1 MYQQKA
7 SKVNPVRNSSGAFP
21 PARSSRLGGISETGE
36 ADQPLAEN
44 PSKIILKS
52 QPEAGQ
58 PLADNS
64 DVDPI
69 RKLYF
74 SNGVNETTSNG
85 AKTKIAIFDLTGCEG
100 CEFHLLSLDELL
112 LDFFQNF
119 EITNWRL
126 LSEKEREDFDI
137 AFIEGAVTTKEQINL
152 LKRIRETSKIVVALG
167 ACAISGNVFAQ
178 LDPQKRK
185 KLAAK
190 IYDKNY
196 RLKAEFLEPVEKFIK
211 VDEKIPGCPP
221 DIELFK
227 NLLEK
232 LKKEKIV
239 SKIKKVTPPDFTS
252 KIEGHGVLKINFKK
266 KQAKFEVE
274 ESERLV
280 EGLLLGKDFEQAPFI
295 TSRICGICPIAHNLC
310 SWSALEN
317 ALEIKISQEIIVLRK
332 ILLCGQIIKSHL
344 LHLFFLVLPDYA
356 GVKGSVELCKKY
368 PAEFHLM
375 LNLKRVSDKI
385 LETIGGSSAFP
396 SNTML
401 GGFRNPPKIDELLVI
416 KNSIFEVIDEAQ
428 DLIKLFASLETPNL
442 KVNTVFAHI
451 LPSENSYP
459 FYPGRFPQAIKEIVR
474 KGSTAKIG
482 VLKDGKIIKVGALAR
497 LSHFS
502 KVLQPKAKKAF
513 QELQLDFNNPFH
525 NNLAQAI
532 EILHFLEETIN
543 LIEEISEKDLKKS
556 RGIEKVNL
564 PSKIVFGSSCL
575 EAPRGILFH
584 QVKINSQGKIID
596 YNIIPPTQINLA
608 SLEKEI
614 RELVKKRGGVSPW
627 QIKKQVK
634 QLIRAFD
641 PCITCAVH

>member
-1 MYQQKA
+1 M
-7 SKVNPVRNSSGAFP
+7 
-21 PARSSRLGGISETGE
+21 T
-36 ADQPLAEN
+36 
-44 PSKIILKS
+44 
-52 QPEAGQ
+52 
-58 PLADNS
+58 
-64 DVDPI
+64 
-69 RKLYF
+69 
-74 SNGVNETTSNG
+74 
-85 AKTKIAIFDLTGCEG
+85 KTKIAIFDLTGCEG
-100 CEFHLLSLDELL
+100 CEFHLLSLDEFL
-112 LDFFQNF
+112 LDFFQDF

-126 LSEKEREDFDI
+126 LSEKEPADFDI

-152 LKRIRETSKIVVALG
+152 LKQIRETSKIVVALG

-232 LKKEKIV
+232 IKKEKIV

-252 KIEGHGVLKINFKK
+252 KIEGHGVLKINFKEK
-266 KQAKFEVE
+266 RAEFEVE

-280 EGLLLGKDFEQAPFI
+280 EGLLLGRDFEQAPFI

-317 ALEIKISQEIIVLRK
+317 ALEIKISQETIILRK
-332 ILLCGQIIKSHL
+332 ILLCGQILKSHL

-356 GVKGSVELCKKY
+356 GVKSSIELSKKY

-385 LETIGGSSAFP
+385 LKVVGGSSAFP

-428 DLIKLFASLETPNL
+428 DLIKLFSTIKTPSL
-442 KVNTVFAHI
+442 KVNTRFKTITPAQGFY
-451 LPSENSYP
+451 PSYP
-459 FYPGRFPQAIKEIVR
+459 GNFSQSIKEIV
-474 KGSTAKIG
+474 KKDSSAKLG
-482 VLKDGKIIKVGALAR
+482 VLKGGKIIKVGALAR

-502 KVLQPKAKKAF
+502 KVLHPKAKKVF
-513 QELQLDFNNPFH
+513 QKLQLDLNNPFN

-556 RGIEKVNL
+556 KGIEKKDL
-564 PSKIVFGSSCL
+564 SLKTLSGRSCL
-575 EAPRGILFH
+575 EAPRGILSH
-584 QVKINSQGKIID
+584 QVKIDSQGKIID
-596 YNIIPPTQINLA
+596 YNIIPPTQINLV
-608 SLEKEI
+608 SLEKEMQ
-614 RELVKKRGGVSPW
+614 ELVKKKGISPR
-627 QIKKQVK
+627 QIKKQVD

>member
-74 SNGVNETTSNG
+74 SNGVNKTTSNG

-126 LSEKEREDFDI
+126 LSEKAREDFDI
-137 AFIEGAVTTKEQINL
+137 AFIEGAATTKEQINL

-232 LKKEKIV
+232 LKKEI
-239 SKIKKVTPPDFTS
+239 
-252 KIEGHGVLKINFKK
+252 G
-266 KQAKFEVE
+266 
-274 ESERLV
+274 R
-280 EGLLLGKDFEQAPFI
+280 
-295 TSRICGICPIAHNLC
+295 AH
-310 SWSALEN
+310 
-317 ALEIKISQEIIVLRK
+317 V
-332 ILLCGQIIKSHL
+332 
-344 LHLFFLVLPDYA
+344 
-356 GVKGSVELCKKY
+356 
-368 PAEFHLM
+368 
-375 LNLKRVSDKI
+375 
-385 LETIGGSSAFP
+385 
-396 SNTML
+396 
-401 GGFRNPPKIDELLVI
+401 
-416 KNSIFEVIDEAQ
+416 
-428 DLIKLFASLETPNL
+428 
-442 KVNTVFAHI
+442 
-451 LPSENSYP
+451 
-459 FYPGRFPQAIKEIVR
+459 
-474 KGSTAKIG
+474 
-482 VLKDGKIIKVGALAR
+482 
-497 LSHFS
+497 
-502 KVLQPKAKKAF
+502 
-513 QELQLDFNNPFH
+513 
-525 NNLAQAI
+525 
-532 EILHFLEETIN
+532 
-543 LIEEISEKDLKKS
+543 
-556 RGIEKVNL
+556 
-564 PSKIVFGSSCL
+564 
-575 EAPRGILFH
+575 
-584 QVKINSQGKIID
+584 
-596 YNIIPPTQINLA
+596 
-608 SLEKEI
+608 
-614 RELVKKRGGVSPW
+614 
-627 QIKKQVK
+627 
-634 QLIRAFD
+634 
-641 PCITCAVH
+641 